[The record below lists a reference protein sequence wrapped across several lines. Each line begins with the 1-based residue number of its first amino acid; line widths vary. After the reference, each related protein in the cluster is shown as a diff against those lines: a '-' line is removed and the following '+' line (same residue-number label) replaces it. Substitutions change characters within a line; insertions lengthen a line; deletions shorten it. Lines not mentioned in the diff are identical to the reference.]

1 MARTSGFLLLF
12 GLSGCAI
19 GGAPYYTLF
28 GAYFPAWIFCALFGI
43 LGGIAARIG
52 MVATGLSE
60 QLPYQ
65 LFVCVSTGVIV
76 AVAAWLVWFEQ

>member
-19 GGAPYYTLF
+19 GGAPYYT
-28 GAYFPAWIFCALFGI
+28 LFGI